1 MEMTTQEADS
11 QYPAQASHGFI
22 RRFLVLYAAAALI
35 LTALMYGILKVET
48 NLQQTNL
55 QIHESGQVEIAA
67 QLLAHDFEGVSSDL
81 MLLAHSPSVTRYL
94 ANPTAGNKETV
105 ADLMAT
111 LAGEKQLYDKVRYI
125 DLHGNEVIRVNL
137 KNGIPEET
145 PQSALQ
151 NKGQR
156 YFFREAFQ
164 LSDGEVYVSPLD
176 LNVDN
181 GKIEI
186 PYKPMVRFA
195 TPIFNSARQKVG
207 ILMLNLLGDKLIE
220 HLHLA
225 IMDDAHAMLLNS
237 DGDWLSGP
245 DPEQEWGFMFNR
257 PPGFARQFPAEW
269 RVIAANDWGSLKT
282 ASGLFTYTTVN
293 PVQAS
298 QPPVSAG
305 ANSGPAGG
313 RMESAGYFWKIVSRV
328 PPEELPS
335 VTLSNHPVLLAIYGG
350 SLVFLMFLVGYIAFV
365 FRSRMLLRQ
374 AIFDSE
380 RRLRELA
387 QTLAEGVYVLDEQG
401 LITYINPEAKRLLG
415 WAPQDDLLG
424 KNAHELFH
432 YKRPDGAPLSESD
445 CPVTKVIRSG
455 QAYRNEEEVFWKKN
469 GKLIPIRVSSSPIV
483 REGKVTGSVVAFQ
496 DITARKRSQE
506 AIHRLAYYDTLTNL
520 PNRRLFMD
528 RFSHALTQASRYHRA
543 LAVMFLDLDHFKEIN
558 DSLGHDVGDEL
569 LKAVAARLSTCVRS
583 GDTVA
588 RQGGDE
594 FVILLAEI
602 RAVDD
607 AIQVAEKLLSILQ
620 GPVQIS
626 GHTLQVSGS
635 IGIAIYP
642 EHGMADIQDLMKKAD
657 LAMYAAKR
665 DGRNRYCLFG

>member
-1 MEMTTQEADS
+1 MTTPETDS
-11 QYPAQASHGFI
+11 QYPVQASHGFI
-22 RRFLVLYAAAALI
+22 KRFLVLYAAAALV
-35 LTALMYGILKVET
+35 LTALMYGILNVET
-48 NLQQTNL
+48 NLQETNL
-55 QIHESGQVEIAA
+55 EIHESGQVEIAA

-81 MLLAHSPSVTRYL
+81 MLLAHAPSVSRFL
-94 ANPTAGNKETV
+94 ANPTAANKAIV

-111 LAGEKQLYDKVRYI
+111 LAGEKLLYDKVRYI
-125 DLHGNEVIRVNL
+125 DLHGNEVVRVNL
-137 KNGIPEET
+137 INGFPVLT

-151 NKGQR
+151 NKSQR
-156 YFFREAFQ
+156 YFFREALQ
-164 LSDGEVYVSPLD
+164 LSEGEVYVSPLD

-181 GKIEI
+181 GKIET
-186 PYKPMVRFA
+186 PYKPVVRFA
-195 TPIFNSARQKVG
+195 TPVFSSSRQKVG
-207 ILMLNLLGDKLIE
+207 ILVLNLYGAKLIE

-225 IMDDAHAMLLNS
+225 IMDDAHAMLLNR
-237 DGDWLSGP
+237 DGDWLSS
-245 DPEQEWGFMFNR
+245 PEPGQEWGFMFNR
-257 PPGFARQFPAEW
+257 PPGFAREFPSEW

-282 ASGLFTYTTVN
+282 PAGLFTYTTVN

-298 QPPVSAG
+298 QPPISAG
-305 ANSGPAGG
+305 VNPGPGG
-313 RMESAGYFWKIVSRV
+313 GTMDSSGYFWKIVSRV
-328 PPEELPS
+328 PPQELPAA
-335 VTLSNHPVLLAIYGG
+335 TLSNHPVLLAIYGSALV
-350 SLVFLMFLVGYIAFV
+350 SLLFIVGYIAFV
-365 FRSRMLLRQ
+365 SNSRKLLRQ

-415 WAPQDDLLG
+415 WSPEEDLLG
-424 KNAHELFH
+424 RNAHELFH
-432 YKRPDGAPLSESD
+432 HKRPDGTLLSESD

-455 QAYRNEEEVFWKKN
+455 QAYRNEEEIFWRKN
-469 GKLIPIRVSSSPIV
+469 GKLMPVRISSSPII

-569 LKAVAARLSTCVRS
+569 LKAVAARLSACVRS

-602 RAVDD
+602 GTVDD
-607 AIQVAEKLLSILQ
+607 ATQVAEKLLSILQ

-665 DGRNRYCLFG
+665 GGRNRYCLFG